1 MSAFVVDASVSA
13 SWLFDDEND
22 AGAASALSMLED
34 AQGIVPKLWHF
45 EMRNILLV
53 AMCRNRI
60 TPEGMKDRVAALAV
74 LPLETDTEPDLDR
87 AMALAE
93 THRLT
98 FYDALYLELAL
109 RRRAGLVTLDAQL
122 RDAAMREAIDAGP
135 M

>member
-1 MSAFVVDASVSA
+1 MLKE
-13 SWLFDDEND
+13 LFRSF
-22 AGAASALSMLED
+22 GTLRCGTSC
-34 AQGIVPKLWHF
+34 
-45 EMRNILLV
+45 
-53 AMCRNRI
+53 CRNVSEPNN
-60 TPEGMKDRVAALAV
+60 PEGMKDRVAALAV